1 MDIITGQRIK
11 AIRITLGKTQADF
24 ANSIND
30 KLGSSGTVTRGTVN
44 NWEHGRNLPNKRR
57 LKIIADLGNVSA
69 DYLLNGSSITGAK
82 IESLAK
88 KYKKGTI
95 TPDEKRLINEASLDF
110 RIETSNMEKA
120 TKNMAVKVFSETAY
134 EYFSPGQK
142 VLATQI
148 SRLMTQLKKREKD
161 DTENLD
167 DFFTSLTAFMSGL
180 TAVISGDKRPS
191 EFEEFQE
198 SLTDSINKHFK

>member
-1 MDIITGQRIK
+1 MVNIKQENVEIGKRIK
-11 AIRITLGKTQADF
+11 SIRVSLGMDLASF
-24 ANSIND
+24 GNSISP
-30 KLGSSGTVTRGTVN
+30 KASASIASRWERGI
-44 NWEHGRNLPNKRR
+44 NLPNNQR
-57 LKIIADLGNVSA
+57 LKSIALLGNVSA
-69 DYLLNGSSITGAK
+69 DYLLHGSFITGST

-134 EYFSPGQK
+134 ESFSPGQK

-148 SRLMTQLKKREKD
+148 SRLMTQLKKREQD